1 MLAFSNCPKCSTK
14 NVEIV
19 PDGAAHRDYAAKCDH
34 CGLLYQVQG
43 SNPQSSEIA
52 FRIGTVEVRWL
63 PRVEGDAAGLMQR
76 FTRAFDYEDGFGRLM
91 LTKSSC
97 FEMLDEYVRE
107 RGVRHEPLADWLNSL
122 PWEMEGDG
130 DAGLDLHV
138 VWEEGGVLSLSD
150 PESQAHAQ
158 FGEVLR
164 RGG

>member
-19 PDGAAHRDYAAKCDH
+19 PDGAAHRDYAAKCDG

-43 SNPQSSEIA
+43 SNSQSS
-52 FRIGTVEVRWL
+52 
-63 PRVEGDAAGLMQR
+63 
-76 FTRAFDYEDGFGRLM
+76 RAFDYEDGFGRLM

-107 RGVRHEPLADWLNSL
+107 RGVRRKTLADWLNSL

-150 PESQAHAQ
+150 PETLARAQ
-158 FGEVLR
+158 FGEPLR
-164 RGG
+164 RGA